1 MAKISVIVPVWNKEK
16 EISKCLDTILSNT
29 LKDIE
34 IIVVDDK
41 STDNSKKIIKEYAK
55 KHKNIIFIE
64 NKKNLYIGK
73 TRNKGVKKATGEYL
87 AFVDGD
93 DYISLKMLKKY
104 YKYATENKCDIVCGH
119 YYKVNEASKTFFK
132 TNEFNNTTLNK
143 NKEIINLID
152 YGPCN
157 KMFKRDIISKNNI
170 LFDEENKYEDVPFVM
185 KALYHSS
192 KIGHIK
198 EAHYYYRIHEN
209 SETTVMDKRV
219 FDIFNIVNDVYNYY
233 SNKPELKE
241 EIDYYAIS
249 EITRYMAR
257 QKFQKDKK
265 LKNKFINDGY
275 KYLKNEIPK
284 WKKNKYFK
292 NEPFM
297 KKTIKKNKLLMKIY
311 TNISKK

>member
-16 EISKCLDTILSNT
+16 EINKCLDTILANT

-41 STDNSKKIIKEYAK
+41 STDNSKKIIKDYAK
-55 KHKNIIFIE
+55 KYKNIIFIE
-64 NKKNLYIGK
+64 NKKNLGIGK

-87 AFVDGD
+87 SFIDGD

-104 YKYATENKCDIVCGH
+104 YKFAHENKCDIVCGH
-119 YYKVNEASKTFFK
+119 YYKVNETTKTLFK
-132 TNEFNNTTLNK
+132 TNEFNTTTLK
-143 NKEIINLID
+143 QNKEIINLID

-157 KMFKRDIISKNNI
+157 KIFKRNIIVENNI

-185 KALYHSS
+185 KALYNSS

-198 EAHYYYRIHEN
+198 ESHYYYRIHEN

-219 FDIFNIVNDVYNYY
+219 FDIFNIVNDVYSYY
-233 SNKPELKE
+233 KNRLELKE
-241 EIDYYAIS
+241 EIEYYAIS

-257 QKFQKDKK
+257 QKYQKDKK
-265 LKNKFINDGY
+265 LKAKFINDGY
-275 KYLKNEIPK
+275 EYLKTKIPK
-284 WKKNKYFK
+284 WRKNRYLKK
-292 NEPFM
+292 ESFM
-297 KKTIKKNKLLMKIY
+297 KKTIKKNKLLMKLY
-311 TNISKK
+311 TSLSKN